1 MLGYTIL
8 VMAKST
14 GQAARE
20 PLSQSIEDYLK
31 AVYELTRE
39 ESRASTNAL
48 AEYLNVAPASV
59 TGMLQKLATTEPA
72 LLEYQKHRGVKL
84 TAQGE
89 KVALETIRHH
99 RLLELFLHQ
108 ILGYDWDEVHEEAD
122 RLEHVISEQFE
133 ERIAEA
139 LGDPSLDPHGDP
151 IPRTDLSLP
160 KAEGNLLSA
169 MRPGDRGRVT
179 RVRDT
184 AAELLR
190 HLSQMGVVP
199 QAELE
204 VTEFS
209 EFDGNIHLKVKG
221 NKEEIVLG
229 PRVTNQ
235 VYIEEI

>member
-1 MLGYTIL
+1 
-8 VMAKST
+8 MAKSRP
-14 GQAARE
+14 ARE
-20 PLSQSIEDYLK
+20 TLSQSIEDYLK

-39 ESRASTNAL
+39 EGRASTNAL
-48 AEYLNVAPASV
+48 SDYLNVAPASV
-59 TGMLQKLATTEPA
+59 TGMLQKLASTEPA
-72 LLEYQKHRGVKL
+72 LLEYQKHRGVRL

-139 LGDPSLDPHGDP
+139 LGDPDLDPHGDP
-151 IPRTDLSLP
+151 IPRLDLSLP
-160 KAEGNLLSA
+160 EAPGTPLSSLRTGDKA
-169 MRPGDRGRVT
+169 RIT

-184 AAELLR
+184 APDLLR

-199 QAELE
+199 QAELR
-204 VTEFS
+204 VSEFS
-209 EFDGNIHLKVKG
+209 EFDGNLRLRVKG
-221 NKEEIVLG
+221 DKEEIVLG
-229 PRVTNQ
+229 PRITNQ
-235 VYIEEI
+235 VYVEVL

>member
-1 MLGYTIL
+1 
-8 VMAKST
+8 MAKSKST
-14 GQAARE
+14 VRE

-31 AVYELTRE
+31 AVYELTRGE
-39 ESRASTNAL
+39 GRASTNAL
-48 AEYLNVAPASV
+48 AEYLNIAPASV
-59 TGMLQKLATTEPA
+59 TGMLQKLASTEPA
-72 LLEYQKHRGVKL
+72 LLEYQKHRGVTL
-84 TAQGE
+84 TRQGE

-108 ILGYDWDEVHEEAD
+108 ILGYDWDEVHDEAD

-151 IPRTDLSLP
+151 IPRTDLTLP
-160 KAEGNLLSA
+160 DAPGTLLSA
-169 MRPGDRGRVT
+169 MRPGQRARVV

-184 AAELLR
+184 APDLLR
-190 HLSQMGVVP
+190 HLSQMGIMP
-199 QAELE
+199 KAEIN

-209 EFDGNIHLKVKG
+209 EFDGNLHLRVGKG
-221 NKEEIVLG
+221 KGEFVLG

-235 VYIEEI
+235 VYVEAI